1 MHLVKSVLLVALAA
15 PTILLATGDSSSSSP
30 KDELTLT
37 ASISNVPPKDQS
49 ASLALP
55 TVLYSFPAVSADAQ
69 SSSTGPVAG
78 KDKPTAVSSFGKDDK
93 SSSSSGIPSKDQSS
107 LPSKDQ
113 SVTSTSPSAPF
124 DKDKTSTV
132 TSTSKDD
139 KTLTTSPSLTLP
151 DKDKGLSSSQSST
164 NDKTVTSSPTNKDDK
179 STSAASSEPK
189 DVKSR
194 STDSLAGK
202 DEKTLTTASST
213 AKDDKAQFTPAS
225 IPSKDMTKDLSSS
238 LSLTD
243 DKSNIASNQD
253 KATSATLPPKDDKST
268 ESPAT
273 TSDQHKYLSSTL
285 SSKDAEDKSTAT
297 SNIDKSASITLPAKD
312 NKYKSS
318 SISGK
323 DKPTATPIEIV
334 YSFTLPPPSTTTS
347 ASQSGV
353 FSKPEVSRFESSN
366 KDRLSPSTVS
376 SLVLSNSS
384 VSLLT
389 EFPGYKIVPSP
400 AEGVG
405 STSTGLYSNKTSPTI
420 PVWTPELLGTAYGG
434 GFITTPSVYV
444 TKLPFLSGPKDEVPP
459 GYGSSE
465 ATITAVPIN
474 GTLSS
479 SGKDKSNMDKS
490 SAGSSPVLN
499 FSTFTF
505 NVSSTKDDKG
515 SLPSVGT
522 ASIGVSVY
530 ALNATFS
537 KGDKDKLGVETASPN
552 SKGQD
557 SKPTVVTA
565 SIALPVPGLKD
576 KPTSTVLSQSSSTFS
591 SLSGVASVSGNGVF
605 PLGSKDTAGV
615 STSSPTLS
623 DIRGKD
629 QSAAYAPGLFSTG
642 VFTNA
647 NGKPE
652 TIIFSIASDNK
663 NSIAGP
669 ETDKASLIKKPATG
683 APFPN
688 STLAVFGADS
698 GAPTILTGSFSTLI
712 TTVGGK
718 LETVIFSVPSES
730 KNPNGASP
738 ASNLG
743 SPGQVF
749 SITGSTI
756 VATPVVVLPGVL
768 NSRGEVQITTL
779 TPLLSGVI
787 PAGIAGASKVEFGNF
802 DSAATVVPKLS
813 SMAASMIGTKEQKG
827 NTAAATN
834 AGGAPTSI
842 ASASALPQE
851 IAATFMSTPTPA
863 SELGAL
869 SPTLTVTK
877 LTSIA
882 SIADASTSLQVS
894 ASNVLSSIIIA
905 SAAGTTLGPA
915 GASLQTSVSSI
926 LSSINSASAA
936 AYSLA
941 AAGPSLQDSAASIS
955 SSINE
960 ASVAGTPLGTGGS
973 SLHAS
978 AFSILSSVDVASR
991 AGATLG
997 PAASSLQSSAA
1008 IILAS
1013 ISAASITG
1021 VPVAVP
1027 TEGSGAPV
1035 VAATVGS
1042 SLAAAGSTN
1051 KQTTLVEVVTAGAT
1065 LGATNFPTVPAGQ
1078 QGTAP
1083 GQPIGASNAATA
1095 IVNGSPSIASS
1106 ESQSGAVTVPLVAS
1120 SSLPG
1125 GTATSAAVSATAS
1138 QASPI
1143 IGAGATLPAT
1153 GGANGEQSTAT
1164 DQTGGAA
1171 STPAAA
1177 ASQSSDSALSS
1188 QQGHSPLP
1196 SARTSKSSDSAFSSQ
1211 QDLFP
1216 LPSAGASQ
1224 SSDSA
1229 LNSQQGP
1236 LPIQSADTVPPLG
1249 GRPISTRSGQ
1259 VIIPSLPAS
1268 LGSLPSTGVLAIG
1281 PAAAFSDSPSLNAS
1295 NGSISVLLNPTTVP
1309 DIQGSAVKVTVGLG
1323 VGVIGLLLS
1332 FFLL

>member
-15 PTILLATGDSSSSSP
+15 PTILLATGDSSSSLP

-37 ASISNVPPKDQS
+37 AAISNVPPKDQS
-49 ASLALP
+49 APLALP
-55 TVLYSFPAVSADAQ
+55 TVLYSFPAASADAQ
-69 SSSTGPVAG
+69 SSSTGSIAG
-78 KDKPTAVSSFGKDDK
+78 KDKATAVSSFGKDDK

-107 LPSKDQ
+107 PPSKDH

-139 KTLTTSPSLTLP
+139 MTLTTSPSITLP

-202 DEKTLTTASST
+202 DEKTLTSASST
-213 AKDDKAQFTPAS
+213 AKDDKAQSTPAS

-243 DKSNIASNQD
+243 DKSTIVSNQD
-253 KATSATLPPKDDKST
+253 KTTSATLPPKDDKST

-273 TSDQHKYLSSTL
+273 TFDQYEYLSSTV
-285 SSKDAEDKSTAT
+285 SSKDAKDKSTAT
-297 SNIDKSASITLPAKD
+297 SNIDKSSSITLPSKD
-312 NKYKSS
+312 NKDKSS

-323 DKPTATPIEIV
+323 DKPTVTPIEIV

-347 ASQSGV
+347 TSQSGV
-353 FSKPEVSRFESSN
+353 FSKPEVSTFESSN
-366 KDRLSPSTVS
+366 KDGSSPSTVS
-376 SLVLSNSS
+376 PLVLSNSS

-400 AEGVG
+400 AEGLG
-405 STSTGLYSNKTSPTI
+405 STSTGQYSNKTSPTI

-434 GFITTPSVYV
+434 GFIITPSVYV
-444 TKLPFLSGPKDEVPP
+444 TKLPFPSGPKDDVPP
-459 GYGSSE
+459 GYGSSK
-465 ATITAVPIN
+465 ATVTAIPVN

-479 SGKDKSNMDKS
+479 GGIDKDKSF
-490 SAGSSPVLN
+490 AGSSPVLS
-499 FSTFTF
+499 FSISTFNLT
-505 NVSSTKDDKG
+505 SSKDNKGKSGIQIASLNLKDKD
-515 SLPSVGT
+515 SKPSVVT
-522 ASIGVSVY
+522 ASIGFPAYIS
-530 ALNATFS
+530 NASFS
-537 KGDKDKLGVETASPN
+537 KDNKGKSGIEIASPS
-552 SKGQD
+552 SKEQD
-557 SKPTVVTA
+557 SKPTVVIA
-565 SIALPVPGLKD
+565 SIALSVPGVKGNS
-576 KPTSTVLSQSSSTFS
+576 TSIILSQSSSAFPA
-591 SLSGVASVSGNGVF
+591 LSGAANVSGNGVL
-605 PLGSKDTAGV
+605 PLGSKDKADV
-615 STSSPTLS
+615 SPSSPTLS
-623 DIRGKD
+623 DIGGKD
-629 QSAAYAPGLFSTG
+629 QSAASSPGPFSTG

-647 NGKPE
+647 KGKPE
-652 TIIFSIASDNK
+652 MIIFSIASDTN
-663 NSIAGP
+663 NSTPQP
-669 ETDKASLIKKPATG
+669 ETDKVSLIKNSVTG

-688 STLAVFGADS
+688 STLAVAVANS

-718 LETVIFSVPSES
+718 PETVIFSVPSES
-730 KNPNGASP
+730 KDSNGASP
-738 ASNLG
+738 ASIPG

-749 SITGSTI
+749 SITRSTV

-768 NSRGEVQITTL
+768 NSGGAVQITTL
-779 TPLLSGVI
+779 TPLPSGVI
-787 PAGIAGASKVEFGNF
+787 LAGIAGASKVEFGNS
-802 DSAATVVPKLS
+802 DSAAAVVNKLS
-813 SMAASMIGTKEQKG
+813 SMAASMMGTKEQKG

-842 ASASALPQE
+842 APAITLPQE
-851 IAATFMSTPTPA
+851 IAATFLSTPTPA

-869 SPTLTVTK
+869 SPTLTVTN

-882 SIADASTSLQVS
+882 SIGDASTSLQVS
-894 ASNVLSSIIIA
+894 ASNALSSIIIA

-915 GASLQTSVSSI
+915 GTSLQTSVSSI
-926 LSSINSASAA
+926 LSSINLASAA

-941 AAGPSLQDSAASIS
+941 TAGPSLQDSAASIS

-1035 VAATVGS
+1035 VAATVGP
-1042 SLAAAGSTN
+1042 SLAVGGSPN
-1051 KQTTLVEVVTAGAT
+1051 QQTTAVEFITAGAT
-1065 LGATNFPTVPAGQ
+1065 PDATNAPTFPAGQ

-1083 GQPIGASNAATA
+1083 GQPIGASNTATA
-1095 IVNGSPSIASS
+1095 IVSGSPSIAPS
-1106 ESQSGAVTVPLVAS
+1106 ENQSGAVTVPIVAS
-1120 SSLPG
+1120 SSLPE
-1125 GTATSAAVSATAS
+1125 GTATSAAASVTAS
-1138 QASPI
+1138 EASLI

-1153 GGANGEQSTAT
+1153 GGATGEQNKATAHA
-1164 DQTGGAA
+1164 GGAA
-1171 STPAAA
+1171 SMPAAG

-1188 QQGHSPLP
+1188 QPGL
-1196 SARTSKSSDSAFSSQ
+1196 
-1211 QDLFP
+1211 
-1216 LPSAGASQ
+1216 
-1224 SSDSA
+1224 
-1229 LNSQQGP
+1229 
-1236 LPIQSADTVPPLG
+1236 LPIQLADTVPIFEA
-1249 GRPISTRSGQ
+1249 RPISTPSGR
-1259 VIIPSLPAS
+1259 VTLPSLPAS
-1268 LGSLPSTGVLAIG
+1268 LGIVPHIGALATGSSG
-1281 PAAAFSDSPSLNAS
+1281 AFGDSPSLNAS
-1295 NGSISVLLNPTTVP
+1295 NVSISVLLNPTPVP
-1309 DIQGSAVKVTVGLG
+1309 DFQGSAVKVTVGLG
-1323 VGVIGLLLS
+1323 VGVIGLVFF